1 MLTLGEAI
9 LQFIVLLLGEG
20 GGDFDLVDGYLASE
34 TGLVVEL
41 LLLDQ
46 LGNLDVL
53 AVLFEAEVECID

>member
-20 GGDFDLVDGYLASE
+20 GGDLDLVDGYLASE

-41 LLLDQ
+41 LLLDE

-53 AVLFEAEVECID
+53 AVPFEAEVEGID